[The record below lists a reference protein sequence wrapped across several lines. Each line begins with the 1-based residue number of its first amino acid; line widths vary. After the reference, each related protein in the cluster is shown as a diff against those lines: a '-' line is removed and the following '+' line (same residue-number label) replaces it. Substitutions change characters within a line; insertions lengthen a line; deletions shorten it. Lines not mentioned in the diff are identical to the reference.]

1 MSIVSLLGIKVLSNP
16 AKFTDPYEFE
26 ITFECLEQLKDDLEW
41 KLTYVG
47 SSRSLEH
54 DQELDSLLVGPI
66 PVGINKFIL
75 TADAPSPELI
85 PANELVSVTV
95 ILLSC
100 SYKEREFV
108 RVGYYVNNEYDS
120 EELRENPPAKV
131 QVDHIVRNILAEKPR
146 VTRFNIAWDND
157 DNIDDYPPE
166 QGVSEELLDDEDELA
181 EMGTDGYDDAEEEE
195 DAEGEDGEEEVKEE
209 VTGGPEMNGTS
220 ELEVAKRQNT
230 VNDDDIPEIKKRK
243 LEIGTSETDLTGHDD
258 GEDAEDKEEDL
269 DELEEEDEEELE
281 AELEEDE
288 ELEDEE
294 EGEEELE
301 EEAEEEE
308 GNDMD
313 MVEDDATI
321 EADAAV
327 RNDTLEVSVTRGESE
342 SNIKGAETP
351 KLDSPTPISTPTADA
366 VAKD

>member
-1 MSIVSLLGIKVLSNP
+1 
-16 AKFTDPYEFE
+16 
-26 ITFECLEQLKDDLEW
+26 
-41 KLTYVG
+41 
-47 SSRSLEH
+47 
-54 DQELDSLLVGPI
+54 
-66 PVGINKFIL
+66 
-75 TADAPSPELI
+75 
-85 PANELVSVTV
+85 
-95 ILLSC
+95 
-100 SYKEREFV
+100 
-108 RVGYYVNNEYDS
+108 
-120 EELRENPPAKV
+120 
-131 QVDHIVRNILAEKPR
+131 
-146 VTRFNIAWDND
+146 
-157 DNIDDYPPE
+157 
-166 QGVSEELLDDEDELA
+166 
-181 EMGTDGYDDAEEEE
+181 
-195 DAEGEDGEEEVKEE
+195 VKEE
-209 VTGGPEMNGTS
+209 VNGGPEMNGTS

-243 LEIGTSETDLTGHDD
+243 LEIGTSETDFTGNDD

-294 EGEEELE
+294 EELE
-301 EEAEEEE
+301 EEADEEE

-321 EADAAV
+321 EAEAAV
-327 RNDTLEVSVTRGESE
+327 RNDTLEVSATKGESE